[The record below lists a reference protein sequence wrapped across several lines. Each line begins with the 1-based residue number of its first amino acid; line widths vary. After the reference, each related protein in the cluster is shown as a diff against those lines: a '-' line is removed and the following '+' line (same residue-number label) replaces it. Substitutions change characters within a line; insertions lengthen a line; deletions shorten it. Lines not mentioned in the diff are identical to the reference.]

1 MFAAEK
7 GRLAAAD
14 PADRRDLQRRPR
26 SLSVVVVTIA
36 LVLLTVYCRELL
48 AGAQTGRDDGGGT
61 RLLLMAGGFLFASLF
76 AVVVHMRSLAHRVAG
91 PEFRLIQAIRRIR
104 SGDLAF
110 RVHLRR
116 GDLLG
121 GLASECNDLLEWLNC
136 NPPAGAVT
144 GTDVIDIEPEPA
156 MELAPVVTAEPA
168 VAEGTSA

>member
-7 GRLAAAD
+7 GRLAALD
-14 PADRRDLQRRPR
+14 PADRRDLHRRPR
-26 SLSVVVVTIA
+26 SMSVIAMAVA
-36 LVLLTVYCRELL
+36 LVLLTLYCRELL
-48 AGAQTGRDDGGGT
+48 AGARAGKTDENGT
-61 RLLLMAGGFLFASLF
+61 RLLVMAGGFLFASLV
-76 AVVVHMRSLAHRVAG
+76 AVVVHMRTLAHRVAG

-110 RVHLRR
+110 RIHLRR

-121 GLASECNDLLEWLNC
+121 GLAGECNDLLEWLNC

-156 MELAPVVTAEPA
+156 IEMTPLAAEPA
-168 VAEGTSA
+168 LAGGTSA